1 MVLRATAMALEQQ
14 RELLADKFDHHARE
28 EGKILASYRAF
39 AEELGDS
46 SAGHLLNH
54 ILTEEEMH
62 HLLLFT
68 MANWLRSRRT
78 EKAERIFCR
87 NMDRDKFLQV
97 TRELQRHER
106 ETIDACRRLQSELAG
121 TDGHLLVTMLEAM
134 ILDSK
139 KHDLLLAAL
148 EKFTHA

>member
-1 MVLRATAMALEQQ
+1 MALEQQ
-14 RELLADKFDHHARE
+14 RELLADQFDHHAME

-46 SAGHLLNH
+46 TAGHLLNH

-62 HLLLFT
+62 HLLLLT

-78 EKAERIFCR
+78 EKAEQRVFCR
-87 NMDRDKFLQV
+87 NLDRDKFIQV

-106 ETIDACRRLQSELAG
+106 DTIDACRRLQSELSG
-121 TDGHLLVTMLEAM
+121 DDEHLLVTMLEAM

-148 EKFTHA
+148 EKFAHV